1 MNENEKKIKPISI
14 VLSVVILLLSIC
26 LVVVPFISK
35 FDFFNAESGLIPVM
49 KDVLVF
55 KSSSFSGNFKAVAI
69 IDGVWGYLV
78 VACFLIGLIGV
89 GVRKKPVMLLGMF
102 AFLLGGV
109 ASFYGLGLVLTRGDI
124 KALASIL
131 SLIAAAIL
139 VILSIASFM
148 FAFSCSK
155 SKETCEPVMEEEK
168 IEEPS
173 EEKGEEV
180 KLDQVEDVESVKEE
194 KVEEKPAEKEE
205 EPKVE
210 EPKKEDASVAKK
222 PVKKAGKKV
231 SEKVAEPKEN
241 KVESKEEKP
250 VAKVEEAPKEAAK
263 TTKGQTGKYE
273 VFPEAGFY
281 KYRLKANNG
290 EILLV
295 SSSYKTREGAHNG
308 IATLRKNVKEGSKR
322 VVTDKSGFSQFR
334 ISTANDGRLIVAG
347 EIYPTLLSAQ
357 NALASVEKFYKTH
370 RENDLEEIP
379 EAEIREWK
387 VELPPVNDTANG
399 KVEIFIAEDGKK
411 WQGRLLASNGVLLF
425 MTTTYSSKNAVIKAI
440 ENIKEKALAGSIS
453 ILRDK
458 QNRYQF
464 RVFSDN
470 GAVLVM
476 GETYPSRDSA
486 ISAASSVRNFIGS
499 AKLVDLSKQN

>member
-1 MNENEKKIKPISI
+1 M
-14 VLSVVILLLSIC
+14 
-26 LVVVPFISK
+26 
-35 FDFFNAESGLIPVM
+35 
-49 KDVLVF
+49 
-55 KSSSFSGNFKAVAI
+55 
-69 IDGVWGYLV
+69 
-78 VACFLIGLIGV
+78 
-89 GVRKKPVMLLGMF
+89 
-102 AFLLGGV
+102 
-109 ASFYGLGLVLTRGDI
+109 
-124 KALASIL
+124 
-131 SLIAAAIL
+131 
-139 VILSIASFM
+139 
-148 FAFSCSK
+148 
-155 SKETCEPVMEEEK
+155 
-168 IEEPS
+168 
-173 EEKGEEV
+173 
-180 KLDQVEDVESVKEE
+180 
-194 KVEEKPAEKEE
+194 
-205 EPKVE
+205 
-210 EPKKEDASVAKK
+210 
-222 PVKKAGKKV
+222 
-231 SEKVAEPKEN
+231 
-241 KVESKEEKP
+241 
-250 VAKVEEAPKEAAK
+250 
-263 TTKGQTGKYE
+263 
-273 VFPEAGFY
+273 
-281 KYRLKANNG
+281 
-290 EILLV
+290 